1 MIFIDNKKLIL
12 AFARP
17 SIMVLF
23 IKADFFNRVCCE
35 IRGFILA
42 DSDRFIWLVIVWRR
56 VSGFIQT
63 MQVTATL
70 ELIMSQLLSKLQQ
83 EATDDLFIWIK
94 SESTC
99 DYNIHRLH
107 SEKIKSIKLMVS

>member
-12 AFARP
+12 TFVQP
-17 SIMVLF
+17 SIKVHSVGNGV
-23 IKADFFNRVCCE
+23 A
-35 IRGFILA
+35 
-42 DSDRFIWLVIVWRR
+42 
-56 VSGFIQT
+56 
-63 MQVTATL
+63 L
-70 ELIMSQLLSKLQQ
+70 ELIMSQLLSKLQH

>member
-1 MIFIDNKKLIL
+1 MIKKINCWEGQ
-12 AFARP
+12 
-17 SIMVLF
+17 S
-23 IKADFFNRVCCE
+23 
-35 IRGFILA
+35 FILA
-42 DSDRFIWLVIVWRR
+42 DSDMFIQMVMVWRHASR
-56 VSGFIQT
+56 FIQT

>member
-1 MIFIDNKKLIL
+1 
-12 AFARP
+12 
-17 SIMVLF
+17 
-23 IKADFFNRVCCE
+23 
-35 IRGFILA
+35 
-42 DSDRFIWLVIVWRR
+42 
-56 VSGFIQT
+56 
-63 MQVTATL
+63 MQVAATL